1 VLTIVVSLVSV
12 GWVLPTVYVPPDWVR
27 YANIARCFKILG
39 FFRSISSE
47 FAFVFNG
54 TRPPPTTP
62 GHRAWLARA
71 ILIVR
76 RSASR

>member
-1 VLTIVVSLVSV
+1 
-12 GWVLPTVYVPPDWVR
+12 VR

-54 TRPPPTTP
+54 TRPPPQ
-62 GHRAWLARA
+62 HRA
-71 ILIVR
+71 IVR
-76 RSASR
+76 GLRERS